1 MFVPFFVPATCQNAA
16 ADQHL
21 VGAKKRASLRFQRTI
36 MFPKFF
42 LVAGLLVSWA
52 GLSSVQAQNIPMT
65 FRNGSL
71 QSIPLVIPG
80 VMNPNLSPQSKSG
93 VTLDVGQKVYFF
105 PERKGGRRELLFE
118 VKADWKADTIIFIDK
133 SIELRKKE
141 LAAAGRR

>member
-1 MFVPFFVPATCQNAA
+1 MC
-16 ADQHL
+16 
-21 VGAKKRASLRFQRTI
+21 S
-36 MFPKFF
+36 KF
-42 LVAGLLVSWA
+42 LLSAGLILSLS
-52 GLSSVQAQNIPMT
+52 GLAKLQAQSIPMT

-118 VKADWKADTIIFIDK
+118 VKADWKADTILFIDK
-133 SIELRKKE
+133 SIEVRKKE
-141 LAAAGRR
+141 LATAGRR